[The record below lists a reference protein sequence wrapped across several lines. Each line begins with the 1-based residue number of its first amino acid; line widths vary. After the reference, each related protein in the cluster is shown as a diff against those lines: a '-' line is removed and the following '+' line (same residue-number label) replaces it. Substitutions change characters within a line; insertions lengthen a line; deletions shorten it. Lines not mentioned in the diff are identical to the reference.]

1 MNNENS
7 SKQVLLS
14 VIGIAILVVAVVGV
28 SFAFFNYSKEGQYS
42 NVVTTGSVFF
52 NFTDGDAILLENQ
65 FPVSD
70 ATGQAYKKAD
80 GAKDVLS
87 FDVTGWDTSSKG
99 IDYTIYGVKGDIPTQ
114 EKDKLTSATEY
125 VEGDRL
131 ADQDI
136 KLTFSA
142 ISGTDETTTVSSL
155 YATPKTVKAGI
166 EGGGPLGTTTAD
178 GCKLAT
184 GKIPSGTSEEEKKT
198 IKFEL
203 RMWISDEQVLVVGD
217 GEKESEAQKSE
228 NAQKSVYGETEF
240 AKKFYS
246 LKILIDAK
254 TATAG
259 A

>member
-65 FPVSD
+65 FPVAD
-70 ATGQAYKKAD
+70 TTGQAYNNSAE
-80 GAKDVLS
+80 AKDVLS

-99 IDYTIYGVKGDIPTQ
+99 IDYTIYGVKGDVPTK
-114 EKDKLTSATEY
+114 ENDSLTTANTYAE
-125 VEGDRL
+125 ENRL

-136 KLTFSA
+136 KLEFKVTK
-142 ISGTDETTTVSSL
+142 GNDDTTTVSNL
-155 YATPKTVKAGI
+155 YSTPKTVK
-166 EGGGPLGTTTAD
+166 EGLVGEGPLGTTTAD
-178 GCKLAT
+178 GCKIAT
-184 GKIPSGTSEEEKKT
+184 GKIPGGTAEAEKKT
-198 IKFEL
+198 ISFEL
-203 RMWISDEQVLVVGD
+203 RMWISDAKVLVVGD
-217 GEKESEAQKSE
+217 TEKATEAPK
-228 NAQKSVYGETEF
+228 NPDKSVYGETEF
-240 AKKFYS
+240 ATKFYS

-254 TATAG
+254 TATA